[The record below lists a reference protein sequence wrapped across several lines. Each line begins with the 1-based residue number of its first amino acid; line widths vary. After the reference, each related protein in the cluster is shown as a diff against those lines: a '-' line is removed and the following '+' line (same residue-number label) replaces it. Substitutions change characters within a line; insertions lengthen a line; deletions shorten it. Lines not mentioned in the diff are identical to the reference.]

1 MALDEEVVRSMPALR
16 SAFESLK
23 ENLLEG
29 RMNAAAATL
38 FGNAVLWGEEIKDIY
53 AGDGKDSLAERD
65 PLTRFFVCRFRGM
78 PTPADIADAPPEAA
92 FLMAFGA
99 FPYLDALLDEMSI
112 GEHVGFDEDGNWL
125 VRRVIAGEDD
135 GTMVRAAKTAT
146 GWKFDLMP
154 VYHAKAVALAA
165 FIDNQFAGDFDAF
178 LWRYVA
184 DHDLAFDVEQAWRP
198 LAA

>member
-1 MALDEEVVRSMPALR
+1 MTVNEEVARSMPAIR
-16 SAFESLK
+16 SAFESFK
-23 ENLLEG
+23 ETLRDG

-38 FGNAVLWGEEIKDIY
+38 FGNAVLWGEEVKDIY
-53 AGDGKDSLAERD
+53 AGDGKDALAGRD

-78 PTPADIADAPPEAA
+78 PEPARIADAPPEAA
-92 FLMAFGA
+92 FLMAFTA
-99 FPYLDALLDEMSI
+99 FPYLDALLDEMTV

-135 GTMVRAAKTAT
+135 GTMMRVLKGPV

-154 VYHAKAVALAA
+154 VYHAKAVALAT
-165 FIDNQFAGDFDAF
+165 FIDNEFGGDFDAF

-184 DHDLAFDVEQAWRP
+184 DHDLAFDVDQAWRP